1 MCSDVTFTIFK
12 NLVKLLLLF
21 YLILW
26 IYIGHKNNT

>member
-12 NLVKLLLLF
+12 SLVKLLLPL